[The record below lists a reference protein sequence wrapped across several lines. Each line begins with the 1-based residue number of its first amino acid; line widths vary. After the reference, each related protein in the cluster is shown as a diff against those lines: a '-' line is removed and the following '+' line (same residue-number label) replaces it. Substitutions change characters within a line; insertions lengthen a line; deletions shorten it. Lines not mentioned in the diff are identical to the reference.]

1 EKNITV
7 SPKTLNPGTRAYL
20 NFGPETVVERPQ
32 AGRPRMRAW
41 LESPVRE
48 AAQVFVNDEP
58 AGSIWKP
65 PFELDISGRL
75 HSGEAHLKVVV
86 GNLAI
91 NDLAGQSLTDYNLL
105 DSKYGQRAVPQ
116 DMEN

>member
-1 EKNITV
+1 MAVHEKTITV
-7 SPKTLNPGTRAYL
+7 SPKPLNPATRAYL
-20 NFGPETVVERPQ
+20 NFGPGTVVQRPQ

-65 PFELDISGRL
+65 PFELEISGALRP
-75 HSGEAHLKVVV
+75 GNNDLKIIVE
-86 GNLAI
+86 NLAT
-91 NDLAGQSLTDYNLL
+91 NTLAGHSLRDY
-105 DSKYGQRAVPQ
+105 KIGRAHV
-116 DMEN
+116 